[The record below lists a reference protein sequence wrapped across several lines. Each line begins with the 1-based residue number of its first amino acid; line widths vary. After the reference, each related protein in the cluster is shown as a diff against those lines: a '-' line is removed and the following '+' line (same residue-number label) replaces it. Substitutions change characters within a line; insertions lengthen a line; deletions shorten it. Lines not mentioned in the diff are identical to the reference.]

1 MWWSNPVPADLPPM
15 TDEPNQAEI
24 DRQSAELLREALK
37 KRNEE
42 KGRKEND

>member
-1 MWWSNPVPADLPPM
+1 MWWSKPVPADLPPM
-15 TDEPNQAEI
+15 VDEPNQADI

-42 KGRKEND
+42 KAKTNDD